1 MFRSRTSPVI
11 SSNPVLACGF
21 QINSC
26 VRDAAL
32 ASDSPF
38 VRVRVAMAL
47 SRAGDNIYAEKLAAH
62 LDADY
67 RHAPSA
73 RARFCWTEN
82 PSRTVMGPNTE
93 LLGSC

>member
-1 MFRSRTSPVI
+1 VI
-11 SSNPVLACGF
+11 SSNPVLAFGF

-62 LDADY
+62 LNADY
-67 RHAPSA
+67 S
-73 RARFCWTEN
+73 
-82 PSRTVMGPNTE
+82 SRTVSPRSV
-93 LLGSC
+93 LLDGKSL